1 MAKANLFDM
10 LDAAE
15 GGASSYQAS
24 RVDMARRSREDAVSA
39 HDVDTVHTE
48 YAPDA
53 HDASSASPISE
64 DVASPVSRRKRRVN
78 ITLSE
83 DVHDAMK
90 RAAERYG
97 TNVSELCLN
106 GWLAIK
112 SRYGE

>member
-24 RVDMARRSREDAVSA
+24 RVDMARKSREDAVSVRDA
-39 HDVDTVHTE
+39 DTVHTPS
-48 YAPDA
+48 ASDA
-53 HDASSASPISE
+53 HDASSPSASSD
-64 DVASPVSRRKRRVN
+64 DVPFTASRQKRRVN

-90 RAAERYG
+90 RAAARYG